1 MITAKQILE
10 AYLTRLPLTHKKGT
24 FEVFENPT
32 YKELKSADSTN
43 LGVRFTAYLPTKT
56 VYAWDLDAVIHST
69 IEIDLD
75 LNNKGERV
83 SYGWSNLLTGVA
95 EGLGSQ
101 YKMCHSDLFLSVTY
115 YHRNIDLAA
124 ALEMLDQDWSWVDKY
139 INVSSWLKQ
148 AREHPVYQKRF

>member
-32 YKELKSADSTN
+32 LKELRSADSTG
-43 LGVRFTAYLPTKT
+43 LGIRFTADISTKT

-69 IEIDLD
+69 VETELG
-75 LNNKGERV
+75 LKNKGERV

-95 EGLGSQ
+95 ERKVGH
-101 YKMCHSDLFLSVTY
+101 YVMVHSDFFYSIMY
-115 YHRNIDLAA
+115 YERSTDIEL
-124 ALEMLDQDWSWVDKY
+124 ALEMLNQDWSWANKY
-139 INVSSWLKQ
+139 IRITPYLEKIK
-148 AREHPVYQKRF
+148 ETILEIKR